1 MTAMNWL
8 ATQLAWEKRLVE
20 LRGDGP
26 AKLSVLSR
34 PEAAILSEP
43 EAREAA

>member
-8 ATQLAWEKRLVE
+8 ATQLAWEQRLAE

-26 AKLSVLSR
+26 AKPAQPDV
-34 PEAAILSEP
+34 PEP
-43 EAREAA
+43 YEAREAA